1 MLKNKNTEKAWVIL
15 LMILNVTVLTGQL
28 WPEGAPP
35 FARMVNLIF
44 LFSNFVFLIVCL
56 KNQEK

>member
-35 FARMVNLIF
+35 FARMVSLIF

>member
-1 MLKNKNTEKAWVIL
+1 MIKNKNTEKAWVIV
-15 LMILNVTVLTGQL
+15 LMILNVMVLTGQL

>member
-15 LMILNVTVLTGQL
+15 LMILNVMVLTGQL

>member
-1 MLKNKNTEKAWVIL
+1 MIKNKNTEKAWVIV
-15 LMILNVTVLTGQL
+15 LMILNVMVLTGQL
-28 WPEGAPP
+28 WPEGAPL